1 MARPLGEAADAN
13 MCLATVVDYAAQKVV
28 FFDDGSE
35 TVQTV
40 GALKEA
46 TRADRTAAKERYEE
60 ALRDA
65 NRIAAMD
72 SEQVVEEAIETV
84 RWLMGGTLGSD
95 DMISYDASSK
105 GDEAR
110 EGQLLVETLLA
121 HFVSLAGVLPFKHW
135 MATHWREVC
144 EEADRDRSGTIS
156 AIEAVEIW
164 DRVALSLASTIAA
177 KLDALGAQARLY
189 RGDLCMA
196 LPANTDDAKASLAT
210 YMDSTHV
217 RFFDGSGEVEVARL

>member
-1 MARPLGEAADAN
+1 MRRLLFSGGSKAPATQRPRPLEAGDFCMGRPLGEAADGN

-156 AIEAVEIW
+156 AIESARASEAAT
-164 DRVALSLASTIAA
+164 ALE
-177 KLDALGAQARLY
+177 
-189 RGDLCMA
+189 
-196 LPANTDDAKASLAT
+196 TD
-210 YMDSTHV
+210 
-217 RFFDGSGEVEVARL
+217 

>member
-1 MARPLGEAADAN
+1 MALRDGADGRCAE
-13 MCLATVVDYAAQKVV
+13 
-28 FFDDGSE
+28 G
-35 TVQTV
+35 
-40 GALKEA
+40 GG
-46 TRADRTAAKERYEE
+46 TRGADRTAAKERYEE

-72 SEQVVEEAIETV
+72 LEQVVEEAIETV

-135 MATHWREVC
+135 MATHWREVSRPIVTG
-144 EEADRDRSGTIS
+144 AARSAPSRRSRSGTAWRS
-156 AIEAVEIW
+156 RSRAQ
-164 DRVALSLASTIAA
+164 SPPSST
-177 KLDALGAQARLY
+177 R
-189 RGDLCMA
+189 
-196 LPANTDDAKASLAT
+196 
-210 YMDSTHV
+210 
-217 RFFDGSGEVEVARL
+217 